1 MYARAI
7 TSRKNI
13 CLTLANKY
21 QFKFAHFLLSQKYD
35 YSEINT
41 SKSQKVNSNN
51 YDQFIFN
58 HLNISTDSFN
68 TYSKINFKGTSYKT
82 GNYLTSFINEV
93 CLYEILEII
102 ILKNNDIYFVVHQ
115 ILLQWFNS
123 HLRIYEVDR
132 NKAVVSKSVMSIKQ
146 FSGPPINII
155 QFSGNKL
162 MIRLKEYY

>member
-35 YSEINT
+35 YLEIII
-41 SKSQKVNSNN
+41 SKSQKVSLND

-68 TYSKINFKGTSYKT
+68 SHSKINFKGTTYKT

-93 CLYEILEII
+93 CLYEILAII
-102 ILKNNDIYFVVHQ
+102 ILKNDDIYFVVNQ
-115 ILLQWFNS
+115 IQLEWFNS
-123 HLRIYEVDR
+123 L
-132 NKAVVSKSVMSIKQ
+132 
-146 FSGPPINII
+146 
-155 QFSGNKL
+155 
-162 MIRLKEYY
+162 